1 MKKKKF
7 ESDNKLESFTLTKD
21 ELEKIKDKICSQSD
35 EDLLKMVKID
45 FADYREESIKFA
57 KEELEKRNIKVEDI
71 EKDDIESKI
80 YNQKDEVRLKEKVS
94 ISTDEGI
101 SVKWLNFY
109 IRFLLPLGIIMFIF
123 RSSQLIIKEDPI
135 VTILIILI
143 FVMTFFIFYCFVFW
157 GLYKHH
163 LWGWK
168 INWILLGIDTLSCP
182 LRFSFKYR
190 CRVLKAKF
198 STLS

>member
-7 ESDNKLESFTLTKD
+7 ESDNKLESFPLTKD

-109 IRFLLPLGIIMFIF
+109 CLNLG
-123 RSSQLIIKEDPI
+123 
-135 VTILIILI
+135 
-143 FVMTFFIFYCFVFW
+143 
-157 GLYKHH
+157 
-163 LWGWK
+163 
-168 INWILLGIDTLSCP
+168 
-182 LRFSFKYR
+182 
-190 CRVLKAKF
+190 
-198 STLS
+198 